1 MAEGVGFLIPSLLF
15 MKGALI
21 DNQRSSNK
29 FATSGNRS
37 ALTLA
42 GLVPSA
48 GLSAGPAHAAGSTL
62 RQRGAF
68 HAGCYAQ
75 CTLTQ
80 RAFLQMF
87 YPIIEICICRKL
99 MPDMAEG
106 RGSVGDISFY
116 SKDCRT
122 E

>member
-1 MAEGVGFLIPSLLF
+1 

-29 FATSGNRS
+29 FAASGNRS
-37 ALTLA
+37 ALRLPGSFRRRGFQPDHFMETSLC
-42 GLVPSA
+42 GWTHSPRGISCR
-48 GLSAGPAHAAGSTL
+48 PAHAAGGILTL
-62 RQRGAF
+62 
-68 HAGCYAQ
+68 
-75 CTLTQ
+75 

-87 YPIIEICICRKL
+87 YLIIEICICRKL